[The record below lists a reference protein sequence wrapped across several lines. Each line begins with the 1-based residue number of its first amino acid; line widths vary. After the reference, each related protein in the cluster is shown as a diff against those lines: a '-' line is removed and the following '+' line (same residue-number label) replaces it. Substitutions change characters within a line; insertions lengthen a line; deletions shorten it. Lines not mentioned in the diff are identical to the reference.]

1 MPVRALTRTAGR
13 KFLLAAAAAAA
24 VAAPATSFSQEYI
37 DNLQDSNG
45 DVFAGQ
51 TLNVVQ
57 NDGLTKAEAYATGNQ
72 LHGGNEAVDATV
84 ASRQTVRGNVA
95 GEVAI
100 NGQNTTDEY
109 LSLGTPLY
117 AVSQGIG
124 NYGSWVATN
133 GDTTAQ
139 THQTATAESVKATT
153 HITAPNNAI
162 YVSGQGDARAIVN
175 HSAWQVT
182 NGRLNVAAWQTSSSD
197 ARANVSTII
206 EYSPSPNVYTAE
218 ATGNYHGS
226 YSDDRGSQEHTVVQE
241 QSGFT
246 QARSEVFGGNMW
258 IVATKGVATGNNNDI
273 QNDGGSLVVDNH
285 QIQSGAV
292 QAQAVTEAYQ
302 YGEAHATAVA
312 IGNNSAAGNNDI
324 YLRLDNN
331 QLSSGGVDATA
342 SFEGAVGYDAYLAA
356 DAVGNQSLGYACAE
370 CGADVGVNNNQV
382 NNSDVSANAIA
393 NVARGRS
400 IVSTARAT
408 GNSATYYATGS
419 GN

>member
-1 MPVRALTRTAGR
+1 M
-13 KFLLAAAAAAA
+13 A
-24 VAAPATSFSQEYI
+24 VPATSFSQEVI
-37 DNLQDSNG
+37 DNLQDSVG
-45 DVFAGQ
+45 DIFAGQ

-57 NDGLTKAEAYATGNQ
+57 NDGLTRAEAYATGNQ
-72 LHGGNEAVDATV
+72 LHGGNEAVDATLTNT
-84 ASRQTVRGNVA
+84 QTVSGKVA
-95 GEVAI
+95 GDVAI

-117 AVSQGIG
+117 AASQGIG
-124 NYGSWVATN
+124 NYSSWVASH
-133 GDTTAQ
+133 GDTTAT
-139 THQTATAESVKATT
+139 THQTATSGPVSATT

-162 YVSGQGDARAIVN
+162 YVSGEGNATALVN
-175 HSAWQVT
+175 HSAWQVS
-182 NGRLNVAAWQTSSSD
+182 NGRLNVAAWQTSTSD

-206 EYSPSPNVYTAE
+206 EYSPSPNVYTASAE
-218 ATGNYHGS
+218 GNYHGS
-226 YSDDRGSQEHTVVQE
+226 FSDDRGSQEHTVAQE

-246 QARSEVFGGNMW
+246 QARSEVYAGNMW
-258 IVATKGVATGNNNDI
+258 IVATKGTATGNNNDI
-273 QNDGGSLVVDNH
+273 QNEGGSLVVDNR

-292 QAQAVTEAYQ
+292 QAQAVTESYE
-302 YGEAHATAVA
+302 YGEAHATAMA
-312 IGNNSAAGNNDI
+312 IGNNQASGNNDI
-324 YLRLDNN
+324 YLRLDND

-342 SFEGAVGYDAYLAA
+342 SFVGAVGYDAYVTA

-408 GNSATYYATGS
+408 GNSATYYATGG